1 MCHDK
6 VQLMG
11 SGCPGG
17 CMRTCSSGPVPRK
30 LGKRSYAQGR
40 RNVVCFSQWVGFNR
54 TSTRR
59 PWENPIPYGSFRLR
73 FRLKHPETNQLI
85 QVVVSFARTWHNVP
99 LPLKRGRSLVQ
110 NMRMGPFEPPCRHV
124 SSLRFGPEHRELIT
138 TLVTCLHCDKYCTV
152 LHCTAL
158 YCTVA

>member
-1 MCHDK
+1 MPCQVDG
-6 VQLMG
+6 QRP
-11 SGCPGG
+11 PGG

-110 NMRMGPFEPPCRHV
+110 NMRSSPFRAAMSPRQQPEVWARTPGV
-124 SSLRFGPEHRELIT
+124 DYNLGDLLALRQ
-138 TLVTCLHCDKYCTV
+138 V
-152 LHCTAL
+152 LQCTAL
-158 YCTVA
+158 